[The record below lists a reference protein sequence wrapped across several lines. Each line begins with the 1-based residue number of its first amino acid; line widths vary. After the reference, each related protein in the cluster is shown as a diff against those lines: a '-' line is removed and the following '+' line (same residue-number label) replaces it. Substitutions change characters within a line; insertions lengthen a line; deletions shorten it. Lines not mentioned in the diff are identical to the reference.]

1 LDYRDRIRLESVS
14 PTWRELALDYA
25 WRDQHILR
33 FSREMLR
40 LDEPWNDK
48 KRVNSIIDGLNRQ
61 QSEVFNPA

>member
-1 LDYRDRIRLESVS
+1 VHLDYRDRIRLLESVS
-14 PTWRELALDYA
+14 RTWRALALDYA
-25 WRDQHILR
+25 WRDQRILR

-61 QSEVFNPA
+61 QSEV